1 MLGRELLGEDAVV
14 ASSAGVAEVQK
25 YCIFKISRNS
35 SKITTA
41 TNSTTHVTS
50 QPPTSSRGQC
60 SSLPLSLNT
69 AGEYTI
75 VPVAADVATVCMSS
89 VAATAGLPKLSTASL
104 FAPAASSARTH
115 STRPNC
121 GACGVDCIAGEA
133 WWKRRAHL
141 RSQVQ
146 SGRLCDVVGFVWV
159 SATGTRRIRGEVG

>member
-1 MLGRELLGEDAVV
+1 MKILHTADLHLGRQFSGIDLQEDFDTVLLQIIEALV
-14 ASSAGVAEVQK
+14 
-25 YCIFKISRNS
+25 
-35 SKITTA
+35 
-41 TNSTTHVTS
+41 ST
-50 QPPTSSRGQC
+50 R
-60 SSLPLSLNT
+60 
-69 AGEYTI
+69 
-75 VPVAADVATVCMSS
+75 ADVLLI
-89 VAATAGLPKLSTASL
+89 AGDIFDRASP
-104 FAPAASSARTH
+104 PAASSARTH